1 MAEQNVNRTLLVKS
15 PFFRYL
21 YDAYFRCVLMVFKD
35 PNPFINYRVR
45 SRVYE
50 KGTLISA
57 EESKPSKGMVTTNS
71 RVVANV
77 HPVELGTENRLF
89 RDSNEVS

>member
-1 MAEQNVNRTLLVKS
+1 
-15 PFFRYL
+15 
-21 YDAYFRCVLMVFKD
+21 MV
-35 PNPFINYRVR
+35 
-45 SRVYE
+45 
-50 KGTLISA
+50 A

>member
-1 MAEQNVNRTLLVKS
+1 MTLFLTI
-15 PFFRYL
+15 YL
-21 YDAYFRCVLMVFKD
+21 FV
-35 PNPFINYRVR
+35 NYRVR

-89 RDSNEVS
+89 RDNEVPCSKSPI

>member
-1 MAEQNVNRTLLVKS
+1 
-15 PFFRYL
+15 
-21 YDAYFRCVLMVFKD
+21 MV
-35 PNPFINYRVR
+35 
-45 SRVYE
+45 
-50 KGTLISA
+50 A

-89 RDSNEVS
+89 RDNEVPCSKSPI